1 MFNIIFIVSFA
12 IMIKILVSWIGDTD
26 LDASKPLEKRKIRKQ
41 IGLGPICEAIK
52 NRSFDKV
59 FLLENYNYKG
69 RKEELDTYLKW
80 LNAEIKPPIKL
91 LSETLDN
98 PTDYQAIY
106 DICLQRVNEI
116 YKQEGE
122 ESKLT
127 FHLSPGTPQMHT
139 VWVILFKTHFDK
151 VSLVQSSME
160 GGVKDVVIPFKIAP
174 QLIQDFVRSTDEK
187 LENLTAAK
195 TAKTDSFDNIIGKSQ
210 SIQRVKERARRATVN
225 NYPVLILGE
234 TGTGKELFAT
244 AIHNESL
251 RKANGKEITP
261 VNCGAIPK
269 ELIES
274 ELFGHKAGA
283 FTGATKDHEGYFKQ
297 AHKGTLFLDEIGD
310 LPLKAQV
317 KLLRV
322 LQSKKIR
329 PIGAK
334 KDEEIDVRI
343 IAATHQ
349 NLYKMIKKGKFRE
362 DLFYRLNVLVLNIP
376 PLRERKEDLELLI
389 DYLFSKIKADS
400 NNVDVEH
407 KYFSVGAKNILLN
420 YDWPGNIRELQSVL
434 VKTAVYSNDLE
445 INAND
450 VNEALSNPILESK
463 REVEKQ
469 YQKPIFETQA
479 LTLQPLKEQ
488 ILNRPLGDN
497 LKIKDV
503 MSEVAT
509 HYLNRALEQTHGNKT
524 KAAKLIGLGSYQS
537 LTNWMNPKDKKKS
550 KNTSGT

>member
-1 MFNIIFIVSFA
+1 
-12 IMIKILVSWIGDTD
+12 MIKILVSWIGDTD
-26 LDASKPLEKRKIRKQ
+26 LDASKPPEKRKVRKQ

-52 NRSFDKV
+52 NRNFDKV
-59 FLLENYNYKG
+59 FLLENYNHKG
-69 RKEELDTYLKW
+69 RKEELENYLKW
-80 LNAEIKPPIKL
+80 LRSQIEIPVKL

-106 DICLQRVNEI
+106 DICLQRVTEI
-116 YKQEGE
+116 YDQEKNE
-122 ESKLT
+122 KKVT

-139 VWVILFKTHFDK
+139 VWVILSKTHFDK
-151 VSLVQSSME
+151 VSLIQSSIE

-174 QLIQDFVRSTDEK
+174 QLIEDFVRSTDEK

-195 TAKTDSFDNIIGKSQ
+195 TAKTDSFDDIIGKSEA
-210 SIQRVKERARRATVN
+210 IQRVKDRARKATVN

-244 AIHNESL
+244 AIHNESS
-251 RKANGKEITP
+251 RKAKEIVT
-261 VNCGAIPK
+261 VNCGAFPK

-274 ELFGHKAGA
+274 ELFGYVKGA
-283 FTGATKDHEGYFKQ
+283 FTGAIKDHEGFFKQ
-297 AHKGTLFLDEIGD
+297 AHKSTLFLDEIGD

-322 LQSKKIR
+322 LQSKKFR

-334 KDEEIDVRI
+334 QDEEVDVRI

-349 NLYKMIKKGKFRE
+349 NLHKMIKKGTFRE

-389 DYLFSKIKADS
+389 DHLLKKIKTD
-400 NNVDVEH
+400 NKDIDVEH
-407 KYFSVGAKNILLN
+407 KYFSVNAKNILFN
-420 YDWPGNIRELQSVL
+420 YNWPGNVRELQSVL
-434 VKTAVYSNDLE
+434 VKTTIYSNHLE
-445 INAND
+445 MSAND
-450 VNEALSNPILESK
+450 VNEALSFPISAK
-463 REVEKQ
+463 RKSETTPQELMVETK
-469 YQKPIFETQA
+469 KETS
-479 LTLQPLKEQ
+479 QPLIEQ
-488 ILNRPLGDN
+488 ILNRPLGDT

-503 MSEVAT
+503 MSEVAK
-509 HYLNRALEQTHGNKT
+509 HYLDRALEQTHGNKT